1 MCIDNDNVAAFNDQN
16 YDEEKVEAQ
25 KIVYGCQVIL
35 KKEERRVQKVYFTK
49 YPSSVQCSVAKG
61 NWKSAEDV
69 ASKLDFGFLYP
80 EIFILIIN
88 CRLNVKSS
96 STIRFDNHVPAPW
109 EKLLIWMDLIST
121 L

>member
-61 NWKSAEDV
+61 N
-69 ASKLDFGFLYP
+69 
-80 EIFILIIN
+80 
-88 CRLNVKSS
+88 
-96 STIRFDNHVPAPW
+96 
-109 EKLLIWMDLIST
+109 
-121 L
+121 

>member
-1 MCIDNDNVAAFNDQN
+1 MCIDNDNVATFNDQN

-61 NWKSAEDV
+61 NWKSVECV
-69 ASKLDFGFLYP
+69 SKLDPRLLIP
-80 EIFILIIN
+80 ENFVNIIIIN
-88 CRLNVKSS
+88 
-96 STIRFDNHVPAPW
+96 
-109 EKLLIWMDLIST
+109 
-121 L
+121 